1 MTGRGKR
8 GRGRGAKQRSNNG
21 NLVIRKPRSAA
32 PSEAS
37 SRASTP
43 QSTPGKSRVSTRLKG
58 KAKASPAPQP
68 RSGINFAQ
76 LADPYYPS
84 DDSEVESEPSSITD
98 LEDEDLDDDFKGESE
113 DEVSDEG
120 DDQKPG
126 FIRRWPSPEI
136 PIIEDEEVT
145 PLELPTSST
154 DLVIPVKN
162 VMQCMSIYEVLR
174 RFSRLLRL
182 SPFLFEDFCAALV
195 TEEQSVML
203 TEIHCQMIRA
213 ILREEDSNNTI
224 FCPPDLKDSVNVS
237 LFFLDAMSFTE
248 CIRAYLDGDK
258 SKEFRAGL
266 PPLEKS
272 SYCETQIEERLQ
284 ILQTLTDIYLSSN
297 AVREELLK
305 EGNIQYDD
313 HCRNCHR

>member
-1 MTGRGKR
+1 MSGRGKR
-8 GRGRGAKQRSNNG
+8 GRGRGSKQRSNNS

-43 QSTPGKSRVSTRLKG
+43 QSTPSKARVSTRLKN
-58 KAKASPAPQP
+58 KTKPSPAPP
-68 RSGINFAQ
+68 KTGINFAQ
-76 LADPYYPS
+76 LADPYYS
-84 DDSEVESEPSSITD
+84 DESENETVTSSVSELD
-98 LEDEDLDDDFKGESE
+98 DDDDLDDDFKGES
-113 DEVSDEG
+113 DDAVSDYG
-120 DDQKPG
+120 DGDKPG

-136 PIIEDEEVT
+136 PVIDDEEIT
-145 PLELPTSST
+145 PLQLPASST
-154 DLVIPVKN
+154 DLVIPVQN
-162 VMQCMSIYEVLR
+162 VMQCMSVYEVLR
-174 RFSRLLRL
+174 RFSKLLRL

-203 TEIHCQMIRA
+203 TEIHCQLLRA

-237 LFFLDAMSFTE
+237 LFFLDPMTAQE

-258 SKEFRAGL
+258 SLEFRAGIA
-266 PPLEKS
+266 PLEKG
-272 SYCETQIEERLQ
+272 SYCSTTLEERLQ
-284 ILQTLTDIYLSSN
+284 ILQTMTDIYLSSN
-297 AVREELLK
+297 NVREELLK